1 MTRTNLHVLGG
12 RKSVFLATAWEKSK
26 TFRSLKSHPVWN
38 LCYGWNSRL
47 NFTLAS
53 CYPGTMLNKFLF
65 LTASSTNG
73 GAAFCQ
79 LTQPREDEGE
89 ISPIRGQAE
98 VITTTPKLKQM
109 ENGAQHVSTSTV
121 GFISLGH
128 VFSCFSRLEECQT
141 FEFCCFNKTKCGSA
155 VLRRTT
161 QHRR

>member
-1 MTRTNLHVLGG
+1 MTQTNLWVFCWLLPG
-12 RKSVFLATAWEKSK
+12 KSNT
-26 TFRSLKSHPVWN
+26 SHPVGN

-47 NFTLAS
+47 NFTLANG
-53 CYPGTMLNKFLF
+53 YPDTMLNKSFFL
-65 LTASSTNG
+65 LLLPPM
-73 GAAFCQ
+73 AARHSVSW
-79 LTQPREDEGE
+79 PAREDEGE

-109 ENGAQHVSTSTV
+109 ENGVQHVSTSTV

-128 VFSCFSRLEECQT
+128 VFSCFTGLEECQT

-161 QHRR
+161 QHER

>member
-1 MTRTNLHVLGG
+1 
-12 RKSVFLATAWEKSK
+12 
-26 TFRSLKSHPVWN
+26 
-38 LCYGWNSRL
+38 
-47 NFTLAS
+47 
-53 CYPGTMLNKFLF
+53 MLNKFLF
-65 LTASSTNG
+65 LTTSSTNG

-79 LTQPREDEGE
+79 LTTREDEGE

-109 ENGAQHVSTSTV
+109 ENAAQHVSTSTV

-128 VFSCFSRLEECQT
+128 VFSCFTGLEECQT